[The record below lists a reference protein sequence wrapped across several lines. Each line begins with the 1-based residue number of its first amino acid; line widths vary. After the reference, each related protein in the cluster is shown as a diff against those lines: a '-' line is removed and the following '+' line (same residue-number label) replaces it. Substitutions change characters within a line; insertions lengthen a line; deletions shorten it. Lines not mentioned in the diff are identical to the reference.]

1 MLKEPQRRPPGLRMV
16 YEQAS
21 SLRSDGSRNYVH
33 PADVSGRFDL
43 VRRVCFAL
51 LIALWAALPWIQIGG
66 NPAVFLDVAG
76 RRFFLFGATFNA
88 QDVWLVF
95 FLLSGIGYALIVM
108 TALWG
113 RIWCGYACPQTVFLE
128 GLFRPVERFLE
139 GPRNERMRRN
149 AGPWNF
155 DKLWRK
161 TLKQLFYIVLAF
173 LIAHII
179 ISYFVSLPGLYGM
192 VLGDPGA
199 HPAAFAWAAGLT
211 SVLYFDFAW
220 FREQTCVI
228 VCPYGRMQS
237 VLTDQDSIV
246 IGYDVRRGEPRGKA
260 KAEGVGDCVECGRCQ
275 AVCPTGIDIR
285 NGLQL
290 DCIGC
295 ARCIDA
301 CDEVMVKLDRPKGLI
316 RYDSLRG
323 LEGQPRKT
331 LRPRL
336 FLYAGFGLAGVLAFS
351 LAIRSSSEFEANLMR
366 LRSLPFVVEG
376 ERVRNAFELHLVNKR
391 AGKVEFEIEG
401 VPAPGFDYAVAMPR
415 VALGALE
422 SRNIPIFVS
431 FPRHGSAGK
440 QAVVQISIDGKPE
453 RSVSAPLIGPAN

>member
-1 MLKEPQRRPPGLRMV
+1 
-16 YEQAS
+16 
-21 SLRSDGSRNYVH
+21 
-33 PADVSGRFDL
+33 
-43 VRRVCFAL
+43 
-51 LIALWAALPWIQIGG
+51 
-66 NPAVFLDVAG
+66 
-76 RRFFLFGATFNA
+76 
-88 QDVWLVF
+88 
-95 FLLSGIGYALIVM
+95 
-108 TALWG
+108 
-113 RIWCGYACPQTVFLE
+113 
-128 GLFRPVERFLE
+128 
-139 GPRNERMRRN
+139 MRRN

-161 TLKQLFYIVLAF
+161 GLKQLFYVALAF

-211 SVLYFDFAW
+211 SVLYVDFAW

-228 VCPYGRMQS
+228 VCPYGRLQS
-237 VLTDQDSIV
+237 VLTDRDSLV
-246 IGYDVRRGEPRGKA
+246 IGYDVGRGEPRGKA

-301 CDEVMVKLDRPKGLI
+301 CDEVMVKLDRPRGLI
-316 RYDSLRG
+316 RYDSLKG
-323 LEGQPRKT
+323 LEGEPRKT

-336 FLYAGFGLAGVLAFS
+336 FLYAAFGLAGVLALS

-391 AGKVEFEIEG
+391 AGKVEFQLEG
-401 VPAPGFDYAVAMPR
+401 EGAGFDYAIAMPR
-415 VALGALE
+415 VTLGALD
-422 SRNIPIFVS
+422 SRSIPIFVS
-431 FPRHGSAGK
+431 FPRHAASGQK
-440 QAVVQISIDGKPE
+440 AVVRVSIDGKVQ
-453 RSVSAPLIGPAN
+453 RRVSAPLVGPAD